1 MLPWEGLRYDDL
13 YDEMMDFDIKEALH
27 RLPMQVQDH
36 RNQRLKRAMDHGF
49 KHYYLSKEMQVILQQ
64 TH

>member
-1 MLPWEGLRYDDL
+1 
-13 YDEMMDFDIKEALH
+13 MMDFDIKEALH

-49 KHYYLSKEMQVILQQ
+49 KHYYLSKEMQVITQPI
-64 TH
+64 H